1 MKKRN
6 AVLPKIAAVMMSAAV
21 IASMSSAAAFAD
33 DAQAPAVNTGT
44 EAEKS
49 AVVYGTANLTYQ
61 QLYGN
66 ANFDV
71 VTSATK
77 NFLGR
82 ITNAA
87 GTIDEEKGTTD
98 YTGVKNAYVAVDQT
112 VYDSMTKKKEAGQ
125 ESSYTASEA
134 IAASMTVSGEQT
146 APAWYVHITENGS
159 EGIQANQITDIKDA
173 AASITAPSAWGDY
186 LVEIKESADSPNYLS
201 YGRAAAPG
209 TPAEKTIDFGNLIG
223 ATFTTNDGA
232 VYTLGYMENL
242 WTATYE
248 FSFRIAEDSPMVHMG
263 NSTNWSQFADM
274 PGKTITGLTYYTTDG
289 VYHYDLT
296 GSSLYV
302 KKQLTAKVTGDSEV
316 KVQSDGSLKVKV
328 DASKL
333 PDGFSLTS
341 VGHSNGHGSNAIDA
355 SQYTYKDGVLTVT
368 ADGVKAAAVTNRETG
383 ETSVEGMYTAVFSD
397 ANGKYVDAEY
407 SFTVA
412 GKESAGTDSG
422 QTAATD
428 QTPAVK
434 KAAKIT
440 TSQSVYKKTY
450 KQKAF
455 TLGVKRTGNGKLTY
469 KTSNAKVAS
478 VSAGGVVT
486 IKGAGTAKITIQ
498 SAETSSYQ
506 AAAKTVTVKVG
517 KAKQPM
523 KVKVTKKTCSAKKLK
538 KKAAKFSLGVSKAAG
553 KVTYKSSSKNV
564 KVSSK
569 GVVTVKKG
577 TKKKKYTITVK
588 AAGNSNYASG
598 SRKVTI
604 TVKK

>member
-1 MKKRN
+1 
-6 AVLPKIAAVMMSAAV
+6 MSAAV
-21 IASMSSAAAFAD
+21 MVSMPSVAAFAENG
-33 DAQAPAVNTGT
+33 QIPSENTGT
-44 EAEKS
+44 ETVKS

-66 ANFDV
+66 DRFDAI
-71 VTSATK
+71 TSATTK
-77 NFLGR
+77 FLGR
-82 ITNAA
+82 IANASGA
-87 GTIDEEKGTTD
+87 IDKEKGTTA
-98 YTGVKNAYVAVDQT
+98 YTGVKNAYVAVDQA
-112 VYDSMTKKKEAGQ
+112 VYDSMRTKKEAGQ
-125 ESSYTASEA
+125 ESAYTASEA
-134 IAASMTVSGEQT
+134 IAASMTVSEEQT
-146 APAWYVHITENGS
+146 APPWYVHITENDS
-159 EGIQANQITDIKDA
+159 EGIQENQITDITDA
-173 AASITAPSAWGDY
+173 KASITAPSAWGDY

-201 YGRAAAPG
+201 YGKTAAPG

-223 ATFTTNDGA
+223 ATFTTDDGA

-242 WTATYE
+242 WTTTHE
-248 FSFRIAEDSPMVHMG
+248 FSFRIAEDSSMVHMG

-289 VYHYDLT
+289 AYHYDLT
-296 GSSLYV
+296 DSNLYV

-383 ETSVEGMYTAVFSD
+383 ETSVEGIYTAVFSD
-397 ANGKYVDAEY
+397 AKGNYVNAEY
-407 SFTVA
+407 SFTVS
-412 GKESAGTDSG
+412 GKENAGTNSG
-422 QTAATD
+422 QTTVPD

-440 TSQSVYKKTY
+440 TAQSVYNKTY

-455 TLGVKRTGNGKLTY
+455 TLGAKRTGNGKLTY

-478 VSAGGVVT
+478 VSANGGVT

-506 AAAKTVTVKVG
+506 AAAKTVIVRVG
-517 KAKQPM
+517 NAKQTM
-523 KVKVTKKTCSAKKLK
+523 KVKVTKKTYSAKKLK

-577 TKKKKYTITVK
+577 TKKKKYTITIK